1 MHKGSHKALA
11 VKQTQTNVKTQSAG
25 FFYWKISST
34 LHIGVSEGFKL
45 GTAAVRQE
53 GGPGHCDCRDASAA
67 RPKRPRRH
75 GGDLAIGV
83 PSRGLAPGP
92 RRRGAAA
99 AGPGASARP
108 NRSTARSI
116 QNPPELILVLRRV
129 DHTHLIIMITA
140 ICTAD
145 LPSHLEFLDKTVLP
159 IAGRRCRGGDT
170 SEAASGTG
178 GAAPT
183 WRRMDLS
190 GLGRSAEADKTRS
203 GSWLTTTLVKG
214 TGRQSP
220 GANWPS
226 PPDAA
231 DAIARVAR
239 DAPLG
244 PTAPSAAAATRSAE
258 IRNARISFK
267 FGT

>member
-1 MHKGSHKALA
+1 LLE
-11 VKQTQTNVKTQSAG
+11 NV
-25 FFYWKISST
+25 
-34 LHIGVSEGFKL
+34 LHIAHWCLRGVQVGDCRRPS
-45 GTAAVRQE
+45 
-53 GGPGHCDCRDASAA
+53 GGPERGHCDCRDASAA

-83 PSRGLAPGP
+83 PSHGLLAPGPGP

-108 NRSTARSI
+108 NRSTASSI
-116 QNPPELILVLRRV
+116 QKPPELILVLRRV
-129 DHTHLIIMITA
+129 DHTHSTIMITA

-159 IAGRRCRGGDT
+159 IAGRRCRGGNT

-214 TGRQSP
+214 TGLQSP

-231 DAIARVAR
+231 DAIARV

>member
-1 MHKGSHKALA
+1 MHKGSHTARALSE
-11 VKQTQTNVKTQSAG
+11 TNSDKRENAFCRFLLLENV
-25 FFYWKISST
+25 
-34 LHIGVSEGFKL
+34 LHIAHWCLRGVQVGDCRRPS
-45 GTAAVRQE
+45 
-53 GGPGHCDCRDASAA
+53 GGRGHCDCRDAASAA
-67 RPKRPRRH
+67 KPSRRQ
-75 GGDLAIGV
+75 GSDVAIGV
-83 PSRGLAPGP
+83 PSRGLVAPGP

-129 DHTHLIIMITA
+129 DHTHSTIMITA

-231 DAIARVAR
+231 DAIARV